1 MYGLPQV
8 RDKVQ
13 VADLAAA
20 VQVSF

>member
-8 RDKVQ
+8 RDKLQ